1 MRELIYFHSR
11 GVVLETILDAKA
23 SYGTEKETDRQKK
36 KSRSRQ
42 VNAGCV
48 TMERS
53 FEGSLDWTANVPL
66 DQSRLNTP

>member
-36 KSRSRQ
+36 KAE
-42 VNAGCV
+42 V
-48 TMERS
+48 
-53 FEGSLDWTANVPL
+53 DK
-66 DQSRLNTP
+66 